1 MNKIYGRKG
10 KSSRI
15 PQNYNQSILLTLWFD
30 RITELAHGRWTSS
43 GFKLLKGS
51 RISQD
56 HKGQKNANIKSIIS
70 ELLKDN
76 VLEGEGTVYYILK
89 SEITL
94 HSPSTAACLVFGN
107 SRNGYTSWKNKDKTL
122 KQLLDKNTD

>member
-10 KSSRI
+10 KSTEI

-30 RITELAHGRWTSS
+30 HITELAQGKWTSA

-56 HKGQKNANIKSIIS
+56 HVDQKNANIKQILKD
-70 ELLKDN
+70 LLKDN
-76 VLEGEGTVYYILK
+76 VLENDDPVYYILK
-89 SEITL
+89 SDITL
-94 HSPSTAACLVFGN
+94 HSPSTAACLVYGN
-107 SRNGYTSWKNKDKTL
+107 SRNGNTSWKNGDKTL
-122 KQLLDKNTD
+122 KQLIDI